1 MTADLPGLLR
11 ALVFAAAVLATAAAL
26 GAIAV
31 QKRTIN
37 PFGRPA
43 RLIRRLTDPLLLP
56 IERRLVRTGMNP
68 RHAPWWLVG
77 MTIFAGILVL
87 SLAGW
92 LGVQADAVRAAAGH
106 GGSGVAYLLVDWTLG
121 LLGIAL
127 IVRVLGSWMG
137 ASAHT
142 FWMRPFFLAT
152 EWFLAPLR
160 RLLPSFGMFD
170 LSPLIAWFL
179 IQLIRSALLGAL

>member
-1 MTADLPGLLR
+1 MTADLLGLLR
-11 ALVFAAAVLATAAAL
+11 ILVFAAAVLAGAAAL

-31 QKRTIN
+31 RKRTLS

-56 IERRLVRTGMNP
+56 IERRLLRTGMNP
-68 RHAPWWLVG
+68 QHAPWWLVG
-77 MTIFAGILVL
+77 MTIFGGILVL

-92 LGVQADAVRAAAGH
+92 LGVQAYAVRAAARH
-106 GGSGVAYLLVDWTLG
+106 SGSSVAYLLADWTLG

-127 IVRVLGSWMG
+127 IVRVLGSWIG
-137 ASAHT
+137 ASAYT
-142 FWMRPFFLAT
+142 FWMRPFVLAT

-160 RLLPSFGMFD
+160 RILPSFAMFD
-170 LSPLIAWFL
+170 LSPLVAWFV
-179 IQLIRSALLGAL
+179 IQVVRSALLGAL